1 MSRTTTETVNTLDVP
16 DSGTASGH
24 SSASTSPTVLRLKLK
39 KSKEEKKSD
48 DNQKKVKFSSETV
61 DNEGMGR
68 KKSKCCCVY
77 HKPHNFDQSSDSDD
91 SDLESD
97 HCFGHKCQN
106 KSHSMQT

>member
-1 MSRTTTETVNTLDVP
+1 MSLTTTETVSALDVP
-16 DSGTASGH
+16 DSGQASGQ
-24 SSASTSPTVLRLKLK
+24 SSASVSPQVLRLKLQKTDK
-39 KSKEEKKSD
+39 KKADES
-48 DNQKKVKFSSETV
+48 QKKVKFTDQTV

-68 KKSKCCCVY
+68 KKSKCCCIY

-106 KSHSMQT
+106 KSHSTQA